1 MAGNGKSFASPPSGV
16 SSAPLAPR
24 TRTTSL
30 NMSFQSE
37 EGWRRRGGEAGD
49 GVEASVKGCSMR
61 ERERERQGAGGGEAL
76 ECYSVKVTQRRG
88 GPARAPLCLCVFN
101 GENSPQGQAGRL
113 IALVWDVG
121 LTGEE

>member
-49 GVEASVKGCSMR
+49 GVEASVKGCSTRER
-61 ERERERQGAGGGEAL
+61 ERERERQGAGGGSPGVLLSQGHTE
-76 ECYSVKVTQRRG
+76 ERR
-88 GPARAPLCLCVFN
+88 ACSCTAV
-101 GENSPQGQAGRL
+101 
-113 IALVWDVG
+113 LVCF
-121 LTGEE
+121 